1 MITTFF
7 GRPNQEIPALQL
19 WRKGMLEVEV
29 VPQGI
34 LAERMRAAGAG
45 LGGVY
50 VPNYVGT
57 VFEEQDTQSFEGREY
72 VLASPLAADFA
83 LIGGHRADRLGNLTY
98 GSRSGTTI
106 PRWPPP
112 QGLRLRRCGR
122 WLRWGR

>member
-1 MITTFF
+1 M
-7 GRPNQEIPALQL
+7 EIL
-19 WRKGMLEVEV
+19 
-29 VPQGI
+29 PQGI

-57 VFEEQDTQSFEGREY
+57 VFEEQDTQSFEGSEY

-98 GSRSGTTI
+98 
-106 PRWPPP
+106 
-112 QGLRLRRCGR
+112 RLAQRNYNPTMAAAARVTVAEVREVVEVGEIDPER
-122 WLRWGR
+122 VVTPGIYVNRIVVGG